1 MTNPTDKLLETAK
14 AKKPAAQ
21 PEKLV
26 QVRKETALASVPE
39 KSLQIW
45 ERAGWKRVDAKT
57 E

>member
-14 AKKPAAQ
+14 AKKPTAQ

-39 KSLQIW
+39 KSLPIW
-45 ERAGWKRVDAKT
+45 EKAGWKRVDAKT